1 VKVLLDTHV
10 LLWAAATPERLGG
23 AEQLLIEADVRLL
36 STASGW
42 ELAIKQSLGKVDL
55 GMEVASWFRRSVR
68 ELAAEPLEIRI
79 DHVAALEQ
87 LPPVHRDPFDRLLI
101 AQAVHEGA
109 LLLTADR
116 ALAAYGDVVR
126 VLP

>member
-23 AEQLLIEADVRLL
+23 AGQLLMEAEARLL

-55 GMEVASWFRRSVR
+55 GMDVASWFRRSVR
-68 ELAAEPLEIRI
+68 ELAAEALDVRM

-87 LPPVHRDPFDRLLI
+87 LPLAHRDPFDRLLI
-101 AQAVHEGA
+101 AQALHEGA
-109 LLLTADR
+109 LFLTAHR

-126 VLP
+126 PLP